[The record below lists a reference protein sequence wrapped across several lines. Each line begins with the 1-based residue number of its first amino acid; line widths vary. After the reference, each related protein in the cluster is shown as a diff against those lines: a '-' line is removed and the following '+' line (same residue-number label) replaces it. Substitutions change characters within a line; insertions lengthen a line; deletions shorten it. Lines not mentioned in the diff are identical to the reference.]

1 MVDGQGRAIRYLRVS
16 VTDRCNLRCRYCMP
30 ESGVDWVP
38 HGQVLTY
45 EQMARLVGLCAG
57 LGVEK
62 VRLTGGEPLVR
73 RGLSALVRMV
83 KETPGIRQVCLTTNG
98 VLLPEQLPALL
109 EAGLDGVNL
118 SLDTLDKAQFAALT
132 RRDGLAQAMA
142 GLEAALAAPGLTV
155 KVNCVP
161 SGENDGQLVPLA
173 ALAWVQDLTLR
184 FI

>member
-38 HGQVLTY
+38 HGRVLTY

-109 EAGLDGVNL
+109 EA
-118 SLDTLDKAQFAALT
+118 FA
-132 RRDGLAQAMA
+132 RRGI
-142 GLEAALAAPGLTV
+142 EP
-155 KVNCVP
+155 
-161 SGENDGQLVPLA
+161 
-173 ALAWVQDLTLR
+173 
-184 FI
+184 